1 MKNPLLHHPKRGFT
15 LIELLVVI
23 AIIMVLAAAGFA
35 VGTGVLNRAKKL
47 KAENTAT
54 AIDQAVNMFYSE
66 YGGFPT
72 RSTDNLITITTDS
85 AGTELLNALLG
96 NDTGLNPRGISFLS
110 VTEGKPRGDGGIDG
124 LITDSD
130 DEGNVTA
137 RLYDPWGNHYT
148 VVMDGAFE
156 GYLEFT
162 PTEITGLSQVRLSGR
177 RVAVYSPGVPV
188 GDEATQRTM
197 VKTW

>member
-1 MKNPLLHHPKRGFT
+1 MKTPILLRSQRGFT

-35 VGTGVLNRAKKL
+35 VGTGVLNKARKL

-72 RSTDNLITITTDS
+72 NNEGNPITITSGS
-85 AGTELLNALLG
+85 AGGIELLNALLG
-96 NDTGLNPRGISFLS
+96 NDTTLNPRGMSFLS
-110 VTEGKPRGDGGIDG
+110 VKEGKARGETGGIDG
-124 LITDSD
+124 L
-130 DEGNVTA
+130 VTETSGA
-137 RLYDPWGNHYT
+137 VRGLYDPWGNPYT

-156 GYLEFT
+156 GVLEFT
-162 PTEITGLSQVRLSGR
+162 PTGIEGASQVRLNGR
-177 RVAVYSPGVPV
+177 RVAVYSPAVTP
-188 GDEATQRTM
+188 GDTATQRDM